1 MVELN
6 VQYLA
11 FGNFRKGTSTHRCL
25 SIDTSPR
32 PMDGGPALK
41 VDLFKFYRREN
52 KSFMWYFNL
61 ERRGRLFSRTLFY
74 VMRWKFCDAVTI
86 NCCFCIL
93 GKIFCFKINSIVTSS
108 FKSLSLLGIT
118 WFILLVLGLNQTGLL
133 LLIQVGNFHPTPG

>member
-52 KSFMWYFNL
+52 KSFMRYFNL
-61 ERRGRLFSRTLFY
+61 ERRGRLFSLTLFY
-74 VMRWKFCDAVTI
+74 VIR
-86 NCCFCIL
+86 
-93 GKIFCFKINSIVTSS
+93 
-108 FKSLSLLGIT
+108 
-118 WFILLVLGLNQTGLL
+118 
-133 LLIQVGNFHPTPG
+133 